1 MTSDAQSGLNRLAR
15 RTLGFTFLVGV
26 LWLGDVRAQQTPTE
40 AAAGKE
46 LEAVM
51 KHIPKRNI
59 GPGAMSGRVT
69 ALAMPRKGALE
80 SVNRNIIY
88 AGTASGGVWKSQN
101 GGIAWSPI
109 FDEMDVQSIGAIAV
123 NPANASVVYVGTGEG
138 NPRNSHNSGKGL
150 YKSIDGGKTWKCI
163 GLEATKTIHRIVIN
177 PQNPAQLWVAAMGSV
192 WGGNVDRG
200 VFRSDDGGA
209 TWQKALYVNA
219 TTGCAEL
226 VIDPMNPQK
235 LYAAMWD
242 FERKPWTFRSGKAS
256 TVNGA
261 EKKGPEKGEPSGS
274 GLYISYDGGKTW
286 KRSGVKEGM
295 PKGDIGRIGLAV
307 AASSPNRVY
316 ALIES
321 AETGVYRSDDGG
333 DHWSKV
339 STDGNA
345 GNRPFYYSEIYVD
358 PSNEN
363 RVYSIWSQITRSED
377 GGKHWEVLADW
388 GHIHPDHHAFYI
400 HPDDPKYV
408 INGNDGGLNISYDGG
423 ETWRYAENIPVGQ
436 FYHVDVDN
444 QEPYNV
450 YGGLQ
455 DNGSWYG
462 PAYHWVE
469 GGIKNSEW
477 QEVLFGDGFDVA
489 SMPGKPG
496 EGYAMYQG
504 GNVYHWNRNTH
515 QSEYIK
521 PQHPEGKPLRYNWNA
536 AMAVDPFNANG
547 LYYGSQ
553 YVHYSDDQ
561 GKSWR
566 VISQDLTSNDPK
578 KMEQAKS
585 GGITVDATGAEN
597 HCTILAIAPSASD
610 KNVVYVGTDDGRVH
624 VTRDGGKSWTFVGG
638 AIAKDAPGA
647 WVPYVWTNPKNA
659 AEVWVVVNNYR
670 QNDWAPYLYHSVN
683 YGASWTRKVGA
694 DGFGNK
700 EGRGDK
706 VTGYVLSV
714 LPDAEAPGLVFLGT
728 DHGLYVSLDGGVVWK
743 KWKGFPSVPVAD
755 MKIQARERD
764 LVLGTFGRGIWV
776 FDDIAVLRG
785 LVKGGVLVSAGGNNY
800 LAGPLVGST
809 NLVGSVNIDILHAG
823 DGVLARYTQ
832 PSGARFA
839 ADEAWSAA
847 NKPYGAQID
856 LKVTTEKESTSG
868 DWKKLDC
875 VGKVY
880 NESGK
885 LIRTHEFSFDSS
897 GYYRVPYRMVED
909 GFRWPTHHTPKAD
922 DGIPAGRT
930 VAPGRYKLVISSV
943 KAADSVWIQV
953 RMPQGIVYN
962 AQGDAKQREML
973 DTLKK
978 TVERARLAFEGL
990 KEAEKAIGIWVNQKY
1005 LSDSAAAKLRNL
1017 EKPLLDS
1024 LAALKLLYMLPA
1036 DFRPYEEATIRLMDH
1051 LQTAYGLIESNEMP
1065 GENCAVALRTA
1076 QKETDLVVKR
1086 IKCVHGQGL
1095 CTVCKSGDS
1104 GEHRTDFRQIWL
1116 VIGVFYTGLLMIFLE
1131 NLVAG

>member
-1 MTSDAQSGLNRLAR
+1 MTSNAQSGLNRLAR
-15 RTLGFTFLVGV
+15 RTLGLTFLVGI

-40 AAAGKE
+40 TAAGKE

-123 NPANASVVYVGTGEG
+123 DPANASVVYVGTGEG

-242 FERKPWTFRSGKAS
+242 FERKPWTFRSGKAA

-295 PKGDIGRIGLAV
+295 PKGDVGRIGLAV

-489 SMPGKPG
+489 PMPGKPG

-504 GNVYHWNRNTH
+504 GNVYHWNRNSH

-638 AIAKDAPGA
+638 AIAKEAPGA

-785 LVKGGVLVSAGGNNY
+785 LVKGGVLISAGGNNF

-885 LIRTHEFSFDSS
+885 LIRTHKFSFDSS

-1086 IKCVHGQGL
+1086 INAFMAKDYALFVKAV
-1095 CTVCKSGDS
+1095 TAES
-1104 GEHRTDFRQIWL
+1104 IAP
-1116 VIGVFYTGLLMIFLE
+1116 IFDKY
-1131 NLVAG
+1131 GW

>member
-1 MTSDAQSGLNRLAR
+1 MQILMTSNAQSGLNRLAR
-15 RTLGFTFLVGV
+15 RTLGITFMVGV

-40 AAAGKE
+40 AVAGKE

-123 NPANASVVYVGTGEG
+123 DPANASVVYVGTGEG

-242 FERKPWTFRSGKAS
+242 FERKPWTFRSGKAA

-345 GNRPFYYSEIYVD
+345 GNRPFYYAEIYVD

-388 GHIHPDHHAFYI
+388 GHIHPDHHAFFI

-489 SMPGKPG
+489 PMPGKPG

-504 GNVYHWNRNTH
+504 GNVYHWNKNTH

-521 PQHPEGKPLRYNWNA
+521 PQHPEGKSLRYNWNA

-566 VISQDLTSNDPK
+566 VISPDLTSNDPK

-659 AEVWVVVNNYR
+659 AEVWLVVNNYR
-670 QNDWAPYLYHSVN
+670 QNDWSPYLYHSVN

-700 EGRGDK
+700 EGKGDK

-743 KWKGFPSVPVAD
+743 KWKGFPSVPVSD

-785 LVKGGVLVSAGGNNY
+785 LVKGGVSVTTGGNNY

-856 LKVTTEKESTSG
+856 LKVTTEKESTAG

-885 LIRTHEFSFDSS
+885 LIRTHKFSFDSS

-909 GFRWPTHHTPKAD
+909 GFRWPSHHTPKAD

-930 VAPGRYKLVISSV
+930 VAPGRYKLVISSS

-953 RMPQGIVYN
+953 RMPQGFVYN
-962 AQGDAKQREML
+962 AEGDAKQREML

-1005 LSDSAAAKLRNL
+1005 LSDSAADKLRKL

-1086 IKCVHGQGL
+1086 INAFMAKDYALFVKAV
-1095 CTVCKSGDS
+1095 TAES
-1104 GEHRTDFRQIWL
+1104 IAP
-1116 VIGVFYTGLLMIFLE
+1116 IFDKY
-1131 NLVAG
+1131 GW

>member
-1 MTSDAQSGLNRLAR
+1 MATFICRVNSK
-15 RTLGFTFLVGV
+15 TLCFTMILGTIF
-26 LWLGDVRAQQTPTE
+26 LGDAHAQTAVSASNE
-40 AAAGKE
+40 SNE
-46 LEAVM
+46 FEAVM
-51 KHIPKRNI
+51 RHIPKRNI

-69 ALAMPRKGALE
+69 ALAMPRKGALA
-80 SVNRNIIY
+80 SVNRNVIY
-88 AGTASGGVWKSQN
+88 AGTASGGVWKSVD
-101 GGIAWSPI
+101 GGIGWSPI
-109 FDEMDVQSIGAIAV
+109 FDEMDVQSIGSLAV
-123 NPANASVVYVGTGEG
+123 DPLNPSVIYVGTGEG

-150 YKSIDGGKTWKCI
+150 YKSIDAGKTWKCV
-163 GLEATKTIHRIVIN
+163 GLESTKTIHRIAIN

-200 VFRSDDGGA
+200 VYRSDDGGS
-209 TWQKALYVNA
+209 TWQKVLYVNA

-226 VIDPMNPQK
+226 VIDPLNPQK
-235 LYAAMWD
+235 LYASMWD

-261 EKKGPEKGEPSGS
+261 EKKGPEKGDPSGS

-307 AASSPNRVY
+307 APSSPNRVY
-316 ALIES
+316 AFIES
-321 AETGVYRSDDGG
+321 AETAVYRSDNGG
-333 DHWSKV
+333 DQWYKV
-339 STDGNA
+339 STEGNA
-345 GNRPFYYSEIYVD
+345 GNRPFYYAELYVD

-363 RVYSIWSQITRSED
+363 RVYSIWSQIARSED
-377 GGKHWEVLADW
+377 GGKHWDILADW
-388 GHIHPDHHAFYI
+388 GHIHPDHHAFYV
-400 HPDDPKYV
+400 HPDDPKYI

-423 ETWRYAENIPVGQ
+423 QNWRYAENIPVGQ
-436 FYHVDVDN
+436 FYHVDVDD

-489 SMPGKPG
+489 PIPGKPG

-515 QSEYIK
+515 QSSYIK

-536 AMAVDPFNANG
+536 AMAVDPFNASG

-553 YVHYSDDQ
+553 YVHYSADH

-566 VISQDLTSNDPK
+566 VISPDLTSNDIK
-578 KMEQAKS
+578 KQEQAKS

-610 KNVVYVGTDDGRVH
+610 KNVVYVSTDDGKVH
-624 VTRDGGKSWTFVGG
+624 VTRDGGKTWTFAGG
-638 AIAKDAPGA
+638 MIAKDAPGA

-659 AEVWVVVNNYR
+659 AEAWVVVNNYR
-670 QNDWAPYLYHSVN
+670 QNDWAPYVYHTVN
-683 YGASWTRKVGA
+683 FGASWTRKVNA

-700 EGRGDK
+700 EGKGDK

-714 LPDAEAPGLVFLGT
+714 LPDMEAPGLVFLGT
-728 DHGLYVSLDGGVVWK
+728 DHGLYVSVDGGMIWK

-785 LVKGGVLVSAGGNNY
+785 WAGKSLSAPSVAKGGKE
-800 LAGPLVGST
+800 
-809 NLVGSVNIDILHAG
+809 IDILHAG
-823 DGVLARYTQ
+823 DGVLARYGQ

-847 NKPYGAQID
+847 NKPYGAQMDVKIGA
-856 LKVTTEKESTSG
+856 EKDAATG

-880 NESGK
+880 NESGN
-885 LIRTHEFSFDSS
+885 LIRTHKFSFDSS

-909 GFRWPTHHTPKAD
+909 GFRWPSHNTPKAD

-930 VAPGRYKLVISSV
+930 VAPGKYKLVISSGNV
-943 KAADSVWIQV
+943 ADSVWIQV
-953 RMPQGIVYN
+953 RMPQGLIYN

-978 TVERARLAFEGL
+978 TIERARLAFEGL
-990 KEAEKAIGIWVNQKY
+990 KEVEKTVGVWMNQKY
-1005 LSDSAAAKLRNL
+1005 LSDSAESKLRKF
-1017 EKPLLDS
+1017 ERPLLDS
-1024 LAALKLLYMLPA
+1024 VATLKLLYMLPA

-1065 GENCAVALRTA
+1065 GENCAVALKTA
-1076 QKETDLVVKR
+1076 QRETDLVVKR
-1086 IKCVHGQGL
+1086 INAFMLKDYSAFVKAVTSQAIAPLIEIRG
-1095 CTVCKSGDS
+1095 
-1104 GEHRTDFRQIWL
+1104 W
-1116 VIGVFYTGLLMIFLE
+1116 
-1131 NLVAG
+1131 

>member
-1 MTSDAQSGLNRLAR
+1 MHDAINSSMTTFMGRINNHALGLTVA
-15 RTLGFTFLVGV
+15 LGAIF
-26 LWLGDVRAQQTPTE
+26 LGDVKAQTAVSAPNQTDE
-40 AAAGKE
+40 F
-46 LEAVM
+46 EAVM
-51 KHIPKRNI
+51 RHIPKRNI

-80 SVNRNIIY
+80 SVNRNVIY
-88 AGTASGGVWKSQN
+88 AGTASGGVWKSN
-101 GGIAWSPI
+101 DGGIGWSPI
-109 FDEMDVQSIGAIAV
+109 FDEMDVQSIGSIAV
-123 NPANASVVYVGTGEG
+123 DPLNPSVVYVGTGEG

-150 YKSIDGGKTWKCI
+150 YKSIDAGKTWKCL
-163 GLEATKTIHRIVIN
+163 GLESTKTIHR
-177 PQNPAQLWVAAMGSV
+177 AQLWVAAMGSV
-192 WGGNVDRG
+192 WGGNIDRG
-200 VFRSDDGGA
+200 VYRSDDGGA
-209 TWQKALYVNA
+209 SWQKVLYVNA

-261 EKKGPEKGEPSGS
+261 EKKGPEKGDPSGS

-316 ALIES
+316 AFIES
-321 AETGVYRSDDGG
+321 SETGVYRSDNGG
-333 DHWSKV
+333 DQWYKV
-339 STDGNA
+339 STEGNA
-345 GNRPFYYSEIYVD
+345 GNRPFYYAELYVD

-363 RVYSIWSQITRSED
+363 RVYSIWSQIARSED
-377 GGKHWEVLADW
+377 GGKHWDILADW
-388 GHIHPDHHAFYI
+388 GHIHPDHHAFYV
-400 HPDDPKYV
+400 HPDDPKYI

-423 ETWRYAENIPVGQ
+423 QNWRYAENIPVGQ
-436 FYHVDVDN
+436 FYHVDVDD

-455 DNGSWYG
+455 DNGSWFG
-462 PAYHWVE
+462 PAYHWIE

-489 SMPGKPG
+489 PIPGKPG

-504 GNVYHWNRNTH
+504 GNVYHWNRITH
-515 QSEYIK
+515 QSTYIK

-553 YVHYSDDQ
+553 YVHYSSDN

-566 VISQDLTSNDPK
+566 VISPDLTSNDPK
-578 KMEQAKS
+578 KQEQAKS
-585 GGITVDATGAEN
+585 GGLTVDATGAEN
-597 HCTILAIAPSASD
+597 HCTILAIAPSAAD
-610 KNVVYVGTDDGRVH
+610 KNVVYVSTDDGKVH
-624 VTRDGGKSWTFVGG
+624 VTRDGGKTWTFVGG
-638 AIAKDAPGA
+638 MIAKDAPGA

-659 AEVWVVVNNYR
+659 AEAWVVVNNYR
-670 QNDWAPYLYHSVN
+670 QNDWAPYLYHTVN

-700 EGRGDK
+700 EGKGDK

-714 LPDAEAPGLVFLGT
+714 LPDAEATGLVFLGT
-728 DHGLYVSLDGGVVWK
+728 DHGLYVSVDGGLIWK

-776 FDDIAVLRG
+776 FDDIAVLRSWAG
-785 LVKGGVLVSAGGNNY
+785 KSLTAPAVVTSGVNV
-800 LAGPLVGST
+800 
-809 NLVGSVNIDILHAG
+809 DILHAG
-823 DGVLARYTQ
+823 DGVLARYRQ

-847 NKPYGAQID
+847 N
-856 LKVTTEKESTSG
+856 E
-868 DWKKLDC
+868 WKKLDC

-885 LIRTHEFSFDSS
+885 LIRTHKFSFDSS

-909 GFRWPTHHTPKAD
+909 GFRWPSHQTPKPD

-930 VAPGRYKLVISSV
+930 VSPGKYKLVISGG

-953 RMPQGIVYN
+953 RMPQGFAYN
-962 AQGDAKQREML
+962 ALGDAKQREML

-978 TVERARLAFEGL
+978 TIERARLAFEGL
-990 KEAEKAIGIWVNQKY
+990 KEVEKTVGVWVNQKY
-1005 LSDSAAAKLRNL
+1005 LSDSAEAKLKKFER
-1017 EKPLLDS
+1017 PLLDS
-1024 LAALKLLYMLPA
+1024 VAALKLLYMLPA

-1065 GENCAVALRTA
+1065 GENCVVALKTA
-1076 QKETDLVVKR
+1076 QRETDLVVKR
-1086 IKCVHGQGL
+1086 INAFMLKDYSAFVKAVTSQAIAPLIEIRG
-1095 CTVCKSGDS
+1095 
-1104 GEHRTDFRQIWL
+1104 W
-1116 VIGVFYTGLLMIFLE
+1116 
-1131 NLVAG
+1131 

>member
-1 MTSDAQSGLNRLAR
+1 MHSAMMSRMNAVVNRYTMKTLGWSLSLGCLFLGDAQA
-15 RTLGFTFLVGV
+15 
-26 LWLGDVRAQQTPTE
+26 QTPPSVVSQTT
-40 AAAGKE
+40 E

-69 ALAMPRKGALE
+69 ALAMPRKGALGAI
-80 SVNRNIIY
+80 NRTVIY
-88 AGTASGGVWKSQN
+88 AGTASGGVWKSVD
-101 GGIAWSPI
+101 GGIGWSPI

-123 NPANASVVYVGTGEG
+123 DPINPSVVYVGTGEG

-150 YKSIDGGKTWKCI
+150 YKSVDAGKTWRCV
-163 GLEATKTIHRIVIN
+163 GLETTKTIHRIVIN

-200 VFRSDDGGA
+200 VYRSDDGGA
-209 TWQKALYVNA
+209 TWQKTLYVNP

-226 VIDPMNPQK
+226 VIDPLNPQK
-235 LYAAMWD
+235 IYAAMWD
-242 FERKPWTFRSGKAS
+242 FERKPWTFRSGNAA
-256 TVNGA
+256 TVGGA
-261 EKKGPEKGEPSGS
+261 EKKSETDKRPASGS

-286 KRSGVKEGM
+286 KRSGVKEGL

-307 AASSPNRVY
+307 APSSPNRVY
-316 ALIES
+316 AFVES
-321 AETGVYRSDDGG
+321 AETAVYRTDNGG
-333 DHWSKV
+333 DRWYKV

-345 GNRPFYYSEIYVD
+345 GNRPFYYAELYVD

-363 RVYSIWSQITRSED
+363 RVYSIWSQIARSED
-377 GGKHWEVLADW
+377 GGKHWDILADW
-388 GHIHPDHHAFYI
+388 GHIHPDHHAFYV
-400 HPDDPKYV
+400 HPEDPKYV

-436 FYHVDVDN
+436 FYHVDVDD

-489 SMPGKPG
+489 PIPGKPG

-515 QSEYIK
+515 QSFFIK

-536 AMAVDPFNANG
+536 ALAVDPFNANA

-553 YVHYSDDQ
+553 YVHYSSDN

-566 VISQDLTSNDPK
+566 VISPDLTSNDPK
-578 KMEQAKS
+578 KQEQAKS

-597 HCTILAIAPSASD
+597 HCTILAIAPSAAD
-610 KNVVYVGTDDGRVH
+610 QQVVYVGTDDGKVH

-647 WVPYVWTNPKNA
+647 WIPYLWTNPKNA
-659 AEVWVVVNNYR
+659 AEAWVVVNNYR
-670 QNDWAPYLYHSVN
+670 QNDWAPYLYYTSN
-683 YGASWTRKVGA
+683 YGASWTRKVSA

-700 EGRGDK
+700 EAKGDK

-714 LPDAEAPGLVFLGT
+714 LPDVEAPGLVFLGT
-728 DHGLYVSLDGGVVWK
+728 DHGLYVSVDGGVIWK

-776 FDDIAVLRG
+776 FDDIAVLRK
-785 LVKGGVLVSAGGNNY
+785 LVKGEIAVAANGGK
-800 LAGPLVGST
+800 
-809 NLVGSVNIDILHAG
+809 VNIDIVSAG
-823 DGVLARYTQ
+823 DGVLARYRQ

-847 NKPYGAQID
+847 NKPYGAQVDVKIGAEKD
-856 LKVTTEKESTSG
+856 LTSG
-868 DWKKLDC
+868 EWKKLDC

-880 NESGK
+880 NESGR
-885 LIRTHEFSFDSS
+885 LIRTHKFSFDSS
-897 GYYRVPYRMVED
+897 GYYRVPYRLVED
-909 GFRWPTHHTPKAD
+909 GFRWPSHHTPKPD
-922 DGIPAGRT
+922 EGIPAGRT
-930 VAPGRYKLVISSV
+930 ISPGKYKLVISSG
-943 KAADSVWIQV
+943 AMADSVWIQV
-953 RMPQGIVYN
+953 RMPKGFEYS
-962 AQGDAKQREML
+962 AAGDAKQREML

-978 TVERARLAFEGL
+978 TIERARLAFEGL
-990 KEAEKAIGIWVNQKY
+990 KDAEKSVGLWMNHKY
-1005 LSDSAAAKLRNL
+1005 ISDSANVQLRKF

-1024 LAALKLLYMLPA
+1024 IAALKLLYMLPA

-1051 LQTAYGLIESNEMP
+1051 LQTAYGLVESNEMP
-1065 GENCAVALRTA
+1065 GENCWIAVKTA
-1076 QKETDLVVKR
+1076 QRETDAVVKR
-1086 IKCVHGQGL
+1086 INAFMAKDYAAFVKAVSMQTIAPLLDIHG
-1095 CTVCKSGDS
+1095 
-1104 GEHRTDFRQIWL
+1104 W
-1116 VIGVFYTGLLMIFLE
+1116 
-1131 NLVAG
+1131 

>member
-1 MTSDAQSGLNRLAR
+1 MATFICRVNSK
-15 RTLGFTFLVGV
+15 TLCFTMILGTIF
-26 LWLGDVRAQQTPTE
+26 LGDAHAQTAVSASNE
-40 AAAGKE
+40 SNE
-46 LEAVM
+46 FEAVM
-51 KHIPKRNI
+51 RHIPKRNI

-69 ALAMPRKGALE
+69 ALAMPRKGALA
-80 SVNRNIIY
+80 SVNRNVIY
-88 AGTASGGVWKSQN
+88 AGTASGGVWKSVD
-101 GGIAWSPI
+101 GGIGWSPI
-109 FDEMDVQSIGAIAV
+109 FDEMDVQSIGSLAV
-123 NPANASVVYVGTGEG
+123 DPLNPSVIYVGTGEG

-150 YKSIDGGKTWKCI
+150 YKSIDAGKTWKCV
-163 GLEATKTIHRIVIN
+163 GLESTKTIHRIVIN
-177 PQNPAQLWVAAMGSV
+177 PQNPAQLWAAAMGSV

-200 VFRSDDGGA
+200 S
-209 TWQKALYVNA
+209 TWQKVLYVNA

-226 VIDPMNPQK
+226 VIDPLNPQK
-235 LYAAMWD
+235 LYASMWD

-261 EKKGPEKGEPSGS
+261 EKKGPEKGDPSGS

-286 KRSGVKEGM
+286 KRSDVKEGM

-307 AASSPNRVY
+307 APSSPNRVY
-316 ALIES
+316 AFIES
-321 AETGVYRSDDGG
+321 AETAVYRSDNGG
-333 DHWSKV
+333 DQWYKV
-339 STDGNA
+339 STEGNA
-345 GNRPFYYSEIYVD
+345 GNRPFYYAELYVD

-363 RVYSIWSQITRSED
+363 RVYSIWSQIARSED
-377 GGKHWEVLADW
+377 GGKHWDILADW
-388 GHIHPDHHAFYI
+388 GHIHPDHHAFYV
-400 HPDDPKYV
+400 HPDDPKYI

-423 ETWRYAENIPVGQ
+423 QNWRYAENIPVGQ
-436 FYHVDVDN
+436 FYHVDVDD

-489 SMPGKPG
+489 PIPGKPG

-515 QSEYIK
+515 QSSYIK

-536 AMAVDPFNANG
+536 AMAVDPFNASG

-553 YVHYSDDQ
+553 YVHYSADH

-566 VISQDLTSNDPK
+566 VISPDLTSNDIK
-578 KMEQAKS
+578 KQEQAKS

-610 KNVVYVGTDDGRVH
+610 KNVVYVSTDDGKVH
-624 VTRDGGKSWTFVGG
+624 VTRDGGKTWMFVGG
-638 AIAKDAPGA
+638 MIAKDAPGA

-659 AEVWVVVNNYR
+659 AEAWLVVNNYR
-670 QNDWAPYLYHSVN
+670 QNDWAPYVYHTVN
-683 YGASWTRKVGA
+683 FGASWTRKVNA

-700 EGRGDK
+700 EGKGDK

-714 LPDAEAPGLVFLGT
+714 LPDMEAPGLVFLGT
-728 DHGLYVSLDGGVVWK
+728 DHGLYVSVDGGMIWK

-785 LVKGGVLVSAGGNNY
+785 WAGKSLSAPSVAKGGKE
-800 LAGPLVGST
+800 
-809 NLVGSVNIDILHAG
+809 IDILHAG
-823 DGVLARYTQ
+823 DGVLARYGQ

-847 NKPYGAQID
+847 NKPYGAQMDVKIGA
-856 LKVTTEKESTSG
+856 EKDAATG

-880 NESGK
+880 NESGN
-885 LIRTHEFSFDSS
+885 LIRTHKFSFDSS

-909 GFRWPTHHTPKAD
+909 GFRWPSHNTPKAD

-930 VAPGRYKLVISSV
+930 VAPGKYKLVISSGNV
-943 KAADSVWIQV
+943 ADSVWIQV
-953 RMPQGIVYN
+953 RMPQGLIYN

-978 TVERARLAFEGL
+978 TIERARLAFEGL
-990 KEAEKAIGIWVNQKY
+990 KEVEKTVGVWMNQKY
-1005 LSDSAAAKLRNL
+1005 LSDSAESKLRKF
-1017 EKPLLDS
+1017 ERPLLDS
-1024 LAALKLLYMLPA
+1024 VATLKLLYMLPA

-1065 GENCAVALRTA
+1065 GENCAVALKTA
-1076 QKETDLVVKR
+1076 QRETDLVVKR
-1086 IKCVHGQGL
+1086 INAFMLKDYSAFVKAVTSQAIAPLIEIRG
-1095 CTVCKSGDS
+1095 
-1104 GEHRTDFRQIWL
+1104 W
-1116 VIGVFYTGLLMIFLE
+1116 
-1131 NLVAG
+1131 